1 MMVGCLEIM
10 EYIFML
16 LVVIHQAR
24 RLWHAICMCC
34 SLCLLL
40 SVKTTSRHTSSSPE
54 VPRPL
59 TALDSTYPR
68 MVCGSEPWT
77 C

>member
-24 RLWHAICMCC
+24 RLWHAICMCWLQ
-34 SLCLLL
+34 SLLASFCQNYLQAYFLL
-40 SVKTTSRHTSSSPE
+40 S
-54 VPRPL
+54 
-59 TALDSTYPR
+59 
-68 MVCGSEPWT
+68 
-77 C
+77 